1 LSILD
6 TSFVTLVGRPSL
18 IVTNGGFLFSAHRWK
33 LSGTTGIA
41 RGFRSYKKTKWK
53 DGFSI
58 SSFCALFTFCS
69 G

>member
-41 RGFRSYKKTKWK
+41 RGFRSYNK
-53 DGFSI
+53 I
-58 SSFCALFTFCS
+58 ERALLSQSPLYWCM
-69 G
+69 